1 MSDKEFDGQVAVV
14 TGGGVGIGFAIAKLF
29 AERGATASIWDID
42 GEAAAAAA
50 KRLKEAGLKAHSQQ
64 LDVTDEKQ
72 ILAARDATLADCGQ
86 IDILVNNAG
95 LYPEGT
101 IQEMTREA
109 WDRVFAVNVTG
120 PFFLMRALMEHM
132 KARKYGR
139 MVNIVTVDAYMPKQ
153 TKPHYAASKAA
164 LLSVMKTY
172 AIELAPHGILVNG
185 VSPGAVGLCR
195 RAGADGRIHPVP
207 GLQAE
212 HVHGRRMHHRVGRVL
227 RGLGLI
233 GPLRAGGGGMASPWV
248 PRLRPPGRMIQGDT
262 G

>member
-185 VSPGAVGLCR
+185 VSPGAVATERAKQSDWLEPHSKKTPVGYAAEPEQMAEYILFLASR
-195 RAGADGRIHPVP
+195 RNMFMAGECIIAS
-207 GLQAE
+207 
-212 HVHGRRMHHRVGRVL
+212 
-227 RGLGLI
+227 
-233 GPLRAGGGGMASPWV
+233 GGFYVASA
-248 PRLRPPGRMIQGDT
+248 
-262 G
+262 

>member
-1 MSDKEFDGQVAVV
+1 MRHGAIDGMSEKEFDGQVAVV
-14 TGGGVGIGFAIAKLF
+14 TGAAGGIGFAIAKLF
-29 AERGATASIWDID
+29 AERGATASVWDVD
-42 GEAAAAAA
+42 SDAAAAAA
-50 KRLKEAGLKAHSQQ
+50 KRLKDMGLKAHSAG
-64 LDVTDEKQ
+64 LDVTDEEQ
-72 ILAARDATLADCGQ
+72 IFAARDATLADCGQ

-101 IQEMTREA
+101 IQDMTREA

-139 MVNIVTVDAYMPKQ
+139 MVNIVTIDAYMAKQ

-185 VSPGAVGLCR
+185 VSPGAVATE
-195 RAGADGRIHPVP
+195 RAKQSDWLESYSKKTPV
-207 GLQAE
+207 GYTAE
-212 HVHGRRMHHRVGRVL
+212 PEQMAEYIL
-227 RGLGLI
+227 FL
-233 GPLRAGGGGMASPWV
+233 AGECIIASGGFYVASA
-248 PRLRPPGRMIQGDT
+248 
-262 G
+262 